1 MPRPLW
7 KGSISFGLV
16 NVPVEL
22 YTAENHRRPAFRQL
36 YRKTM
41 APVREQRIDEQS
53 GDVVAWEDVV
63 KGFQLSDG
71 RFVVVS
77 EEELEAANPKATH
90 TIDIL
95 AFVERDQIEAGY
107 FMRPYYVAPSAA
119 GRKGYVLLREALRR
133 TGRVGIARIVLRSKQ
148 YLAALVPD
156 DDVMVLE
163 LLRFAAELRDPDAL
177 NVPTESLEELNVSDR
192 EVELAEQLISAMAEP
207 WDPSKYRDEYTDEV
221 MDLIERKAASP
232 ESVAPALAP
241 AEEEPGQVV
250 DIMELLRRSVEQSK
264 GEGEAGAEDDG
275 GNGKNKR
282 PRSRRKTA

>member
-1 MPRPLW
+1 MPRALW

-22 YTAENHRRPAFRQL
+22 HTAEHSRRPTFRQL

-63 KGFQLSDG
+63 KGFELSDG
-71 RFVVVS
+71 RFVTVT

-95 AFVERDQIEAGY
+95 AFVERDQIEASY
-107 FMRPYYVAPSAA
+107 FVRPYYVAPAAA
-119 GRKGYVLLREALRR
+119 GRKGYALLREALRR
-133 TGRVGIARIVLRSKQ
+133 TGRVGVARIVLRSKQ

-156 DDVMVLE
+156 ADVMVLE
-163 LLRFAAELRDPDAL
+163 LLRFAVELRDAEAL
-177 NVPTESLEELNVSDR
+177 DVPTGSLAELNITDR
-192 EVELAEQLISAMAEP
+192 EVELAEQLIDAMAEP
-207 WDPSKYRDEYTDEV
+207 WDPSKYHDEYTDEI

-232 ESVAPALAP
+232 EALAP
-241 AEEEPGQVV
+241 APAPQTEETGQVV
-250 DIMELLRRSVEQSK
+250 DIMELLRRSVEQSRSA
-264 GEGEAGAEDDG
+264 GDHEATGTG
-275 GNGKNKR
+275 GR
-282 PRSRRKTA
+282 RRSRARGGSA